1 MSLVWE
7 RRVRGTLYQVRRA
20 GRSLRLYTNG
30 VFHSQYNPGR
40 PVTGSVWDLLL
51 LPAFFYPPGAL
62 RRVLVLGVG
71 GGAVIRQLRHFVE
84 PDKLVGVELCAV
96 HLSIARRFFGV
107 SGDDVQLVRAD
118 AVEWVKGYRGQG
130 FDMIIDD
137 LFGDCDGEP
146 QRSVCADTVWVNKL
160 RRCLNPGG
168 MIVSNFA
175 SSLELEVSAY
185 RVDANCR
192 RRFKAAFQLSTP
204 QNYNA
209 VGVFLDRPATSRQ
222 LRERLKRVP
231 ALDPRKPR
239 GLSYRIR
246 TLHQACR

>member
-7 RRVRGTLYQVRRA
+7 RRVRDTLYQVRRA

-30 VFHSQYNPGR
+30 VFHSQYNPVR

-71 GGAVIRQLRHFVE
+71 GGAVIQQLRRFVQ
-84 PDKLVGVELCAV
+84 PDMLVGVELSGV

-107 SGDDVQLVRAD
+107 AGDDVELVQAD
-118 AVEWVKGYRGQG
+118 AVEWVKRCRGTG

-137 LFGDCDGEP
+137 LFGDYDGEP
-146 QRSVCADTVWVNKL
+146 QRSVSADAAWVKSL
-160 RRCLNPGG
+160 CRCLNPGG
-168 MIVSNFA
+168 MIVSNFTTT
-175 SSLELEVSAY
+175 LELDVSAY
-185 RVDANCR
+185 RIDSVCR
-192 RRFKAAFQLSTP
+192 RRFSSTFQLSTA
-204 QNYNA
+204 QNHNA
-209 VGVFLDRPATSRQ
+209 VGVFLNRPATTRQ

-231 ALDPRKPR
+231 ALDPRKPA
-239 GLSYRIR
+239 GLRYRIR
-246 TLHQACR
+246 TL

>member
-7 RRVRGTLYQVRRA
+7 RRVRGTHYQVRRA

-30 VFHSQYNPGR
+30 VFHSQYNPAR

-71 GGAVIRQLRHFVE
+71 GGAVIQQLRRFIQ
-84 PDKLVGVELCAV
+84 PDSLVGVELSEV

-107 SGDDVQLVRAD
+107 AGDDVQLERAN
-118 AVEWVKGYRGQG
+118 AVDWMKTYRGAG

-137 LFGDCDGEP
+137 LFGDYEGEP
-146 QRSVCADTVWVNKL
+146 QRSVTADVAWVSSL
-160 RRCLNPGG
+160 CRCLNPGG
-168 MIVSNFA
+168 MMVSNFA

-185 RVDANCR
+185 RLDPVCR
-192 RRFKAAFQLSTP
+192 RRFDAAFQLSTA
-204 QNYNA
+204 QNHNA
-209 VGVFLDRPATSRQ
+209 VGVFLRRPATTRQ

-231 ALDPRKPR
+231 LLDPRKPA
-239 GLSYRIR
+239 GMCYRIR
-246 TLHQACR
+246 TL